1 MTGRKRWRPPW
12 PVQLLGVF
20 AAAAVAG
27 LVITAVAHLIL
38 GGPW

>member
-1 MTGRKRWRPPW
+1 MTRKRWRPPW

-20 AAAAVAG
+20 AATALAALAWTGVTHW
-27 LVITAVAHLIL
+27 II